1 MTEQVLGRKEAY
13 MTSIAFYVVGYII
26 VASSQSIYSYG
37 VGNSIYI
44 IGITGTFRVLPNRFH
59 HTHTIHTMMLG
70 LFLLQAIIIADISSL
85 RNRLFW
91 SIFPSIPGTSS
102 SSVDSLHRSD
112 LNAYLYQTLGTINV
126 WLAGTV
132 ASKFLLANNSAP
144 NNWRWGYG
152 MSASELRHWINS
164 FFSLF

>member
-1 MTEQVLGRKEAY
+1 MLLVISSLLHLRVFTVTELEIQFILSESLVR
-13 MTSIAFYVVGYII
+13 FV
-26 VASSQSIYSYG
+26 SSLTAI
-37 VGNSIYI
+37 
-44 IGITGTFRVLPNRFH
+44 H
-59 HTHTIHTMMLG
+59 HTPTIHTTMLG

-112 LNAYLYQTLGTINV
+112 LNAYLYRTLGTINV

-152 MSASELRHWINS
+152 MSASELRHWIDS
-164 FFSLF
+164 CFS